1 MARQRKSSGGMTVR
15 EAGLRGGEIRKA
27 QLGPDG
33 YARIGRKGGAKLASE
48 RGSAF
53 FSEIGRKGGESR
65 KQQLGPEGYARLGRE
80 KRKKAAAAVVADG
93 STGPERAELQE
104 EADGAP
110 PLAEA
115 AGESGP

>member
-15 EAGLRGGEIRKA
+15 EAGLRGGEVRKA

-80 KRKKAAAAVVADG
+80 KRRKAAATAVADG
-93 STGPERAELQE
+93 PAGPPPPEAAEPAEELERA
-104 EADGAP
+104 
-110 PLAEA
+110 PLADRDL
-115 AGESGP
+115 